1 MSDEIVATIAGLGA
15 FPKDPIECVQ
25 TTFDEV
31 LDILLDGAD

>member
-15 FPKDPIECVQ
+15 FPKDPIECVH